1 MIDKPVVGVQ
11 TDTRPHPAGA
21 EGARL
26 SLKEVAERAWKARM
40 SPRLRA
46 WVTQQ
51 LDKCGASREGRRSQ
65 AQCILDAFRKKVPYI
80 ADPLMGEFMATPDQL
95 LCLDEGGLCIMG
107 GDCFPEGTLL
117 LRDDFEFTPIERI
130 KVGDRIWGKDKW
142 STVTQ
147 KWAKGALEVDAIKM
161 SNGSTVH
168 LTANHKVYVGECKQ
182 AQNSI
187 EAAHNDMAVIKEV
200 ERIEAFDRRIPVRDL
215 KGGDT
220 LLQPQRIRVCRTS
233 SPWSVEQR
241 EKHGLSLF
249 VRSIDCAVRT
259 VPCWDIATDDHY
271 VYLPEHDVTVSNCD
285 EATITLLAALMSI
298 AIPTMVIGSSH
309 REPYDLPT
317 HVFGAFKDDLGDWVR
332 LDGTTQY
339 PVGRV
344 VPRVREWWV
353 EPGKEAKESGEG
365 DFVGMSGSLNR
376 PATLLDLVY
385 PGIR

>member
-1 MIDKPVVGVQ
+1 MIDKPVEGVQ

-26 SLKEVAERAWKARM
+26 SLKEVAERSWKARM

-51 LDKCGASREGRRSQ
+51 LDKCGASRAGRRSQ

-80 ADPLMGEFMATPDQL
+80 ADPLMGEFMATPDQT
-95 LCLDEGGLCIMG
+95 LCLDEDGLCIIG

-117 LRDDFEFTPIERI
+117 LREDFIIPIERI
-130 KVGDRIWGKDKW
+130 EVGDLIWGKDKW

-147 KWAKGALEVDAIKM
+147 KWAKGALEVDAIEM
-161 SNGSTVH
+161 SNGSMVH
-168 LTANHKVYVGECKQ
+168 LTADHKVYSEQ
-182 AQNSI
+182 
-187 EAAHNDMAVIKEV
+187 
-200 ERIEAFDRRIPVRDL
+200 DRRIRVRDL
-215 KGGDT
+215 REGDT
-220 LLQPQRIRVCRTS
+220 LLRPDRVKGTL
-233 SPWSVEQR
+233 VGQR
-241 EKHGLSLF
+241 EKGGLNLF
-249 VRSIDCAVRT
+249 VRSIDRAVRT

-285 EATITLLAALMSI
+285 DATITLLASLMCI

-365 DFVGMSGSLNR
+365 DFVGMSDDKDGTLNR